1 MLSWEKKA
9 FLDGASLVIGV
20 DEAGRGPLAGPVVAG
35 AVTLQRS
42 PLCSLNRI
50 PAYSARIDDSKKLR
64 PGQRDVAFK
73 EISRKAIFGIGLKD
87 HRRIDKINIH
97 MATLEAMKQ
106 AVKKLVSE
114 FCRLNGKKEKD
125 IRSDICVLVDGAFGN
140 FLPYKTIPIIK
151 GDSKS
156 LSIAAASIMAKVTR
170 DRIMDAYSEKYPVYG
185 FSRHKG
191 YGTKFHMDTIGQYG
205 PCPIHRKTFAPI
217 KMRVIARS
225 PAVQR
230 DDEAISKNVIASGF
244 ALAMTSS
251 RK

>member
-9 FLDGASLVIGV
+9 FLSGTSIVIGV

-35 AVTLQRS
+35 AVMLQRT
-42 PLCSLNRI
+42 PLRSLNRI
-50 PAYSARIDDSKKLR
+50 PAYNSRIDDSKKLR
-64 PGQRDVAFK
+64 PDQRDRAFE

-87 HRRIDKINIH
+87 NKRIDRINIH

-125 IRSDICVLVDGAFGN
+125 IRNDICVLVDGVFGN

-170 DRIMDAYSEKYPVYG
+170 DRIMDAYGRKYPVYG
-185 FSRHKG
+185 FSKHKG
-191 YGTKFHMDTIGQYG
+191 YGTKFHMEAIGQYG
-205 PCPIHRKTFAPI
+205 PCLIHRKSFAP
-217 KMRVIARS
+217 M
-225 PAVQR
+225 
-230 DDEAISKNVIASGF
+230 KNDI
-244 ALAMTSS
+244 
-251 RK
+251 REN